1 MSMLDIWLGILQG
14 LRVTAAVT
22 LYGLLF
28 AVPFGL
34 VLGVAQYL
42 TTGYA
47 RLVVTAVIE
56 FWRSSAVIILLFVFY
71 YALPAAGVTLPAMTV
86 GAMVLGLNIGG
97 YASQA
102 VRAGLQALDRG
113 QREAGQALGLS
124 RSAVLMLIELPQA
137 LVAMSPTFI
146 NLVIQLVKATSLV
159 SLITL
164 TDMTFRAK
172 EISQVEYDPAR
183 IYLSLLLAYFVACYP
198 IALFGRW
205 VERRVNPAREARHGI

>member
-1 MSMLDIWLGILQG
+1 MSIFDIWLGILAG
-14 LRVTAAVT
+14 FRVTASVT
-22 LYGLLF
+22 LYGLVF

-34 VLGVAQYL
+34 IFGIAQYL
-42 TTGYA
+42 THGVT
-47 RLVVTAVIE
+47 RFVVTSIIE

-71 YALPAAGVTLPAMTV
+71 YALPVAGVSLSAMTV
-86 GAMVLGLNIGG
+86 AAMVLGLNVGG

-113 QREAGQALGLS
+113 QKEAGQALGLS
-124 RSAVLMLIELPQA
+124 RATILFLIELPQA
-137 LVAMSPTFI
+137 LRAMSPTFV

-172 EISQVEYDPAR
+172 EISQVEFDPVP
-183 IYLSLLLAYFVACYP
+183 IYGSLLLAYFMTCYP
-198 IALFGRW
+198 IALLGRW
-205 VERRVNPAREARHGI
+205 LERRVSPMEARRGL

>member
-1 MSMLDIWLGILQG
+1 MLDIWLGILQG
-14 LRVTAAVT
+14 FRVTASVT
-22 LYGLLF
+22 LYGLVF
-28 AVPFGL
+28 AIPFGL
-34 VLGVAQYL
+34 VFGVAQYL
-42 TTGYA
+42 TTGLA
-47 RLVVTAVIE
+47 RVIVTAVIE

-71 YALPAAGVTLPAMTV
+71 YAMPVIGVTLPAMAV
-86 GAMVLGLNIGG
+86 GAMVLGLNVGG

-113 QREAGQALGLS
+113 QKEAGQALGLS
-124 RSAVLMLIELPQA
+124 RQAILLRIELPQA

-172 EISQVEYDPAR
+172 EIAQIAYEPVP

-198 IALFGRW
+198 IALVGRW
-205 VERRVNPAREARHGI
+205 LERRVNPVREARHGL